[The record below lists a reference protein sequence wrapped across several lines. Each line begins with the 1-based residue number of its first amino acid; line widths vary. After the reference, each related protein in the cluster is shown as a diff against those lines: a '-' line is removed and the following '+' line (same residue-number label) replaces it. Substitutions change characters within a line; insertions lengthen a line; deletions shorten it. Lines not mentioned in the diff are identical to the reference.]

1 MVDKIFYQTSLPRAG
16 STLMQNILA
25 QNPEFYA
32 SPTSGLV
39 ELLMAARATYSNS
52 DTFKA
57 QDEETMRNAFLSFSI
72 SGILGYYN
80 SIAPNY
86 KYAIDKSR
94 QWGYEYRF
102 VEKIFG
108 EKPKMIVMIRD
119 LRDVFASMEK
129 NFWRNPDKDKNMVNY
144 AELRNTTVEK
154 RIDTWSQQGII
165 AHSLDRI
172 RQNIIDGTA
181 KDMLFV
187 KHEHLTENPERTMRM
202 VYDYLEVPYYEG
214 HDFNNVEQKTF
225 EDDRVHGDFG
235 DHIIRQKI
243 EPVPSRAVEL
253 LGVHGANWIKE
264 NYAWFYNEFKY

>member
-1 MVDKIFYQTSLPRAG
+1 MEKLFFQTSLPRAG

-39 ELLMAARATYSNS
+39 ELLMVARTAYSNG

-57 QDEETMRNAFLSFSI
+57 QDEKLMQEAFLSFSLN
-72 SGILGYYN
+72 GIRGYYN
-80 SIAPNY
+80 SVAPNY

-102 VEKIFG
+102 VEKILG

-165 AHSLDRI
+165 AHALDRI

-187 KHEHLTENPERTMRM
+187 KHEHLTQNPEDTMRK
-202 VYDYLEVPYYEG
+202 VYEYLEVPYYDG
-214 HDFNNVEQKTF
+214 HDFDNVQQMTF

-243 EPVPSRAVEL
+243 EPVKSRAVEL
-253 LGVHGANWIKE
+253 LGTHGANWIKE